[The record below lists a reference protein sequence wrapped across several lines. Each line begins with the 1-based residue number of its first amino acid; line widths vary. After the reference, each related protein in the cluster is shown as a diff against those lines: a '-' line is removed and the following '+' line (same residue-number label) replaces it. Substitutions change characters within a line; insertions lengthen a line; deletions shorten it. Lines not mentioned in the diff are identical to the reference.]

1 MAEKTDKQKIKTPL
15 GDSLP
20 GVDDRQLVTDVPAPV
35 TEAGTGVVVP
45 PIIENPGGKIIIF
58 WAIERNASLIVTLRN
73 SEGKFYDHSI
83 QFNSNQFPT
92 SNPALISAIRSNA
105 AFNVR
110 IFEGAYPPDIR
121 RKIDQQREG
130 LTKDASAI
138 GDTLS
143 ERYPV

>member
-15 GDSLP
+15 TESLP
-20 GVDDRQLVTDVPAPV
+20 GVDDKPLATEVSAPV
-35 TEAGTGVVVP
+35 TEAGTGAVVP
-45 PIIENPGGKIIIF
+45 PIIDADGKIIIF
-58 WAIERNASLIVTLRN
+58 WAIERNASLVVTLRN
-73 SEGKFYDHSI
+73 SEGKLYDHSI

-110 IFEGAYPPDIR
+110 IFEGAYPPEIR
-121 RKIDQQREG
+121 RKIDKQREG